1 MSESWRKLRLEDWL
15 RDFRY
20 AVRGLARSPGFAA
33 TVVVT
38 LSLGIGA
45 STTIFSLIDTVLIR
59 PLPYPDSE
67 RLVAIQEAKPAE
79 QYYGTGVSPGRLE
92 DWQRLNGAL
101 DSVAGSYL
109 DNLTDTTGTSPE
121 RLSAA
126 YVSPRFFSVLGAPA
140 ALGRVLTAEEER
152 FGGPLAIVI
161 SDGLW
166 RRRFSRDPGVLGRTL
181 ILEGRNRVIVG
192 VMPRTFQYPAPATEL
207 WAPKQASPDLLRIRE
222 ARFYRC
228 IGRLK
233 QGIKPEQA
241 QADLIVV
248 QKRLGEQYP
257 TTDAGWSVT
266 VELLKDRLV
275 GKVRLALWLLF
286 GSVSLVLLIAC
297 ANVACLL
304 LARLNSRA
312 SEVATRCSL
321 GAGRAAIA
329 RQLLAE
335 GLVYALAGGLLG
347 TAAAFIGIDFLRKEL
362 SDIPRITEL
371 AVDTRMLALVAGIS
385 VLAALLFSLAPIL
398 QTFRRDLTGSLIRGG
413 RSMVGTRQ
421 RLPRILVSAQLAL
434 ATVLLIGAG
443 LFLRSLM
450 KLQEAPLGFHSD
462 NVLALRVGGSFSER
476 PDAVVQRHQR
486 ILDALSS
493 LPGVTAVSMSTGLP
507 GVNPT
512 WPREFE
518 IAGEPAP
525 HGTLRF
531 ATWRVVTA
539 GYFQTLGIPILEGRS
554 CRMNTDSRQPFEILV
569 NQSFSNR
576 YFPGRD
582 PMDRTIRG
590 GPGAGAARVVGV
602 VADASEDG
610 QGTQAQPLI
619 YACGFLRYFP
629 DSDFLIQARNP
640 VALSH
645 GVREAIRGIEPSR
658 PVYSVRALVEA
669 LEGALSQTRFR
680 TLLLSLFSM
689 MALTLAAIGLYGVM
703 AYMVSQR
710 TREIGIRM
718 ALGARP
724 SQIVSEVLRSGAV
737 LAGAGA
743 AVGTVLAAAAST
755 MLSTLLYG
763 IRPSDLATH
772 LSAAGVLFGVAL
784 LACLIPTRR
793 ATSIDPTEALREQ

>member
-1 MSESWRKLRLEDWL
+1 
-15 RDFRY
+15 
-20 AVRGLARSPGFAA
+20 
-33 TVVVT
+33 
-38 LSLGIGA
+38 
-45 STTIFSLIDTVLIR
+45 
-59 PLPYPDSE
+59 
-67 RLVAIQEAKPAE
+67 
-79 QYYGTGVSPGRLE
+79 
-92 DWQRLNGAL
+92 
-101 DSVAGSYL
+101 
-109 DNLTDTTGTSPE
+109 
-121 RLSAA
+121 
-126 YVSPRFFSVLGAPA
+126 
-140 ALGRVLTAEEER
+140 
-152 FGGPLAIVI
+152 
-161 SDGLW
+161 
-166 RRRFSRDPGVLGRTL
+166 
-181 ILEGRNRVIVG
+181 
-192 VMPRTFQYPAPATEL
+192 
-207 WAPKQASPDLLRIRE
+207 
-222 ARFYRC
+222 
-228 IGRLK
+228 
-233 QGIKPEQA
+233 
-241 QADLIVV
+241 
-248 QKRLGEQYP
+248 
-257 TTDAGWSVT
+257 
-266 VELLKDRLV
+266 
-275 GKVRLALWLLF
+275 
-286 GSVSLVLLIAC
+286 
-297 ANVACLL
+297 
-304 LARLNSRA
+304 
-312 SEVATRCSL
+312 
-321 GAGRAAIA
+321 
-329 RQLLAE
+329 
-335 GLVYALAGGLLG
+335 
-347 TAAAFIGIDFLRKEL
+347 
-362 SDIPRITEL
+362 
-371 AVDTRMLALVAGIS
+371 
-385 VLAALLFSLAPIL
+385 
-398 QTFRRDLTGSLIRGG
+398 
-413 RSMVGTRQ
+413 
-421 RLPRILVSAQLAL
+421 
-434 ATVLLIGAG
+434 
-443 LFLRSLM
+443 
-450 KLQEAPLGFHSD
+450 
-462 NVLALRVGGSFSER
+462 
-476 PDAVVQRHQR
+476 
-486 ILDALSS
+486 
-493 LPGVTAVSMSTGLP
+493 
-507 GVNPT
+507 
-512 WPREFE
+512 
-518 IAGEPAP
+518 
-525 HGTLRF
+525 
-531 ATWRVVTA
+531 VVTA